1 MQLQVTLKF
10 SREDLTRLLRAALN
24 KRGGAALD
32 AVTVN
37 GSEDGTVSGCA
48 LVRGNGGKTL
58 SVSLTHE
65 VIESCIME
73 ASAAEGKP
81 IEPGSLKFTYQPGRG
96 FGGGAS
102 VSAEAKPA
110 SQSASADSVSAPAG
124 TIAFPGTCTV
134 QFGPDELKELL
145 KSAARK
151 SGLEPTYASV
161 SFNEKDSTAT
171 ASISVKGGSVA
182 LNADEVNQTLSEI
195 LAHRGYTVVAGG
207 FKYSYQ
213 SAGFGGSGGTSVKVT
228 VTGVPT
234 RL

>member
-1 MQLQVTLKF
+1 MQLQITLKF
-10 SREDLTRLLRAALN
+10 SREELTRLLKASLF
-24 KRGGAALD
+24 KRGGSALD
-32 AVTVN
+32 NVTVT
-37 GSEDGTVSGCA
+37 GSEDGTVSGYA
-48 LVRGNGGKTL
+48 YVRGNGKTL
-58 SVSLTHE
+58 SVSLSHE
-65 VIESCIME
+65 VIESCVME

-81 IEPGSLKFTYQPGRG
+81 LEPGSLKFTYQPGRG

-134 QFGPDELKELL
+134 QFSPEELKELL

-161 SFNEKDSTAT
+161 SFSEKDSTAT

-195 LAHRGYTVVAGG
+195 LVHQGYTVVPGG